1 MIEKKRGLKYLMLH
15 FFASHTRCK
24 YLAAWLHAHFLF
36 LLNIKIIHE
45 VAVIAINLI
54 FKIFNPELE

>member
-1 MIEKKRGLKYLMLH
+1 MLH
-15 FFASHTRCK
+15 FYASHTRCK